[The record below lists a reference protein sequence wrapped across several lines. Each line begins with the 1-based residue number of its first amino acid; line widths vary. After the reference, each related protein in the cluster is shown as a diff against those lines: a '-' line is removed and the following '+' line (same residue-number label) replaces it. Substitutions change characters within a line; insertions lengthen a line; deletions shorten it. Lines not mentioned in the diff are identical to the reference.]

1 MLILPAIDLRGG
13 QCVRLRQGDYS
24 RETVFGDDPAG
35 MAHRWVE
42 QGATYLHLVDLD
54 GARQGHPV
62 NGDSV
67 RRIVKTAGVPC
78 QLGGGLRSEDHI
90 TEVLSW
96 GVERVILGTRA
107 LLDPAWCEGVCRR
120 FPGRVCLG
128 IDARQGRVAIQG
140 WERDSN
146 TSALDLARRCA
157 AWPLAA
163 LIYTDISR
171 DGMLD
176 GPNVEATA
184 ELAAAVSVP
193 VIASGGVTTLDDIA
207 NLARRGLSGC
217 IIGRALY
224 EGKLDLKAAIT
235 LARKQKEQPAPN

>member
-13 QCVRLRQGDYS
+13 QCVRLRQGDYAQ
-24 RETVFGDDPAG
+24 ETVFGDDPAV
-35 MAHRWVE
+35 MARRWVE

-67 RRIVKTAGVPC
+67 RRIVQASGVPC
-78 QLGGGLRSEDHI
+78 QLGGGLRSEEHI
-90 TEVLSW
+90 DEALGW
-96 GVERVILGTRA
+96 GVQRVIIGTRA
-107 LLDPAWCEGVCRR
+107 LLDPDWCEAICRR
-120 FPGRVCLG
+120 FPGRICVG

-140 WERDSN
+140 WERDSEQ
-146 TSALDLARRCA
+146 SALDLARRCA

-171 DGMLD
+171 DGMLE

-193 VIASGGVTTLDDIA
+193 VIASGGVTTLEDVA
-207 NLARRGLSGC
+207 RLAECQLHGC

-224 EGKLDLKAAIT
+224 EGKLDLVEAIA
-235 LARKQKEQPAPN
+235 LANRQR